1 MLPVI
6 KYLTR
11 NFLLSYVIGLAA
23 IVGIPVVFL
32 LYGLRRWMKRR
43 KA

>member
-1 MLPVI
+1 MQYTGL
-6 KYLTR
+6 
-11 NFLLSYVIGLAA
+11 IGLAA